1 MASIFELLGFKSS
14 SGAVRPP
21 DAVHEIASRLER
33 LGPERSR
40 YVASFA
46 VVLSRVAHA
55 DLEISAAERHAM
67 GEIIQKVG
75 RLSTDEATVAVDVAI
90 RHSNSSGGTEHFL
103 ATRELA
109 SLASVEQ
116 RREVLDCLFALSAA
130 DGSISTAEENR
141 VKQIASELG
150 FTHRELAAARSR
162 WNRYR
167 EILK

>member
-1 MASIFELLGFKSS
+1 MASILELLGFKST
-14 SGAVRPP
+14 SGAARPP

-55 DLEISAAERHAM
+55 DLEINDAERRTMEETVQRIGH
-67 GEIIQKVG
+67 
-75 RLSTDEATVAVDVAI
+75 LSGDEASVAVDAAI
-90 RHSNSSGGTEHFL
+90 GHSYVSGGTEHFL

-109 SLASVEQ
+109 SLASAEQ
-116 RREVLDCLFALSAA
+116 RLEVLDCLFALSAA

-141 VKQIASELG
+141 VRQIASELG
-150 FTHRELAAARSR
+150 FSHRQFAEARSR
-162 WNRYR
+162 WNEYR